1 MSQSIRIDTDTGLRG
16 EIRRIAGKR
25 TSSALNALGK
35 ISKDPDEAVHRVR
48 KELKKLRALL
58 RLVRAGLGES
68 RYKKENR
75 MFRNAAREL
84 AEIRDASVRV
94 ELVETLRESG
104 KEVLSGDSF
113 LRVDEKVR
121 SLHRKAHAKG
131 GLRRAAKEARR
142 ILKRAQK
149 RIRKWP
155 LDDTAGFRPLVDGVK
170 KTYAQGR
177 EAFARCLLHPNA
189 RNLHE
194 WRKECKYLRYQLG
207 FLKEAAP
214 EKIKPM
220 VTRLHELADR
230 LGEDHDQAMLAE
242 TLEPLAGKG
251 MELGRLV
258 AIHAHLE
265 ERHRKLMD
273 HCLVAGRIFF
283 ATSPGEF
290 AERIEGWWEDAR
302 TRRAS

>member
-75 MFRNAAREL
+75 MFRDAARKL
-84 AEIRDASVRV
+84 ADFRDASVSM
-94 ELVETLRESG
+94 ELVEALRESR
-104 KEVLSGDSF
+104 KEDLSVDS
-113 LRVDEKVR
+113 LRMVDERVR
-121 SLHRKAHAKG
+121 SLHRKARAKG
-131 GLRRAAKEARR
+131 GLRRAAREARR

-155 LDDTAGFRPLVDGVK
+155 FDDTAGFRPLGGGLK
-170 KTYAQGR
+170 KSYAQGR
-177 EAFARCLLHPNA
+177 DAFARCLLHPNA

-214 EKIKPM
+214 EKIMPM
-220 VTRLHELADR
+220 SAHLRELADR

-242 TLEPLAGKG
+242 TLEPLAGEG
-251 MELGRLV
+251 MELGGLV

-283 ATSPGEF
+283 ATPPGEF
-290 AERIEGWWEDAR
+290 AARIEGWWEAAR
-302 TRRAS
+302 TRRES